1 MSSVASQQTRQG
13 WHSVLVGGIATF
25 MGAPQVEAD
34 ADALRAAGVKAAFV
48 GMPFDSTTIARP
60 GAQLGPRAVR
70 DWSSHM
76 LSYHGEYD
84 LDIFEAL
91 GVADMGDVAVVPANA
106 AKTVDLV
113 ADAMGEAIKAGAIPV
128 LCGGEHIT
136 TIGGSMA
143 VDRHAPDG
151 TYGLILVDTHL
162 DTAPD
167 VGGERINHCCPIT
180 RAMELAAFDP
190 AKCVIIGPHGAMN
203 PKSEYAYVREAGVT
217 VYHVSDVD
225 RRGARAIAEEAVAD
239 RVRRH
244 RRRLLQLR
252 RRQPRQLGLHRHVRA
267 DDGRPDGARGAH
279 DGLGDRPRRHR
290 GDGRLRGRPR
300 IRQRRVGDGRLPG
313 DRRHA
318 GRLRGRAYVAQFPA
332 IAARGRSGRGCRR

>member
-1 MSSVASQQTRQG
+1 
-13 WHSVLVGGIATF
+13 
-25 MGAPQVEAD
+25 
-34 ADALRAAGVKAAFV
+34 
-48 GMPFDSTTIARP
+48 MPFDSTTIARP

-91 GVADMGDVAVVPANA
+91 GVADMGDVAVVPGQRP
-106 AKTVDLV
+106 KTVDLV

-143 VDRHAPDG
+143 VDRHAPEG

-203 PKSEYAYVREAGVT
+203 PKSEYAYVREAG
-217 VYHVSDVD
+217 
-225 RRGARAIAEEAVAD
+225 
-239 RVRRH
+239 RH
-244 RRRLLQLR
+244 GVPRLR
-252 RRQPRQLGLHRHVRA
+252 RRP
-267 DDGRPDGARGAH
+267 ARC
-279 DGLGDRPRRHR
+279 
-290 GDGRLRGRPR
+290 
-300 IRQRRVGDGRLPG
+300 PG
-313 DRRHA
+313 DRRGG
-318 GRLRGRAYVAQFPA
+318 GRGSRRTAPTASTSASTSTASTARSAPGRA
-332 IAARGRSGRGCRR
+332 CRRWAG